1 MSIKSFLRKFG
12 LVIFTLIFCISL
24 SFLLLG
30 YGLLELTDYNTLQPI
45 MTDLFG
51 KALTTEGNETEMQ
64 MSYDALVQQC
74 DVSQTGIIEI
84 PLGEGDSPI
93 EISSVT
99 LECSDVKAASNY
111 QGVVNLFSKNIFDQL
126 YYKEYA
132 GDFLTLWKQS
142 DTDSKPWL
150 LFSNYFHNF
159 LQKNLK
165 YVFILTILTA
175 VLVVLLSAGILNG
188 IKNIG
193 VSCIFIGIPFLFV
206 GVIKRIILSKIPQEP
221 LFVSSFIDKML
232 AAFANKFLI
241 AFGIGIVLVV
251 IYIIGKKIKK

>member
-1 MSIKSFLRKFG
+1 MSIKGILKKLG
-12 LVIFTLIFCISL
+12 LIIFTLIFCISL

-45 MTDLFG
+45 MSDLFG

-74 DVSQTGIIEI
+74 DISQTGTVEI

-93 EISSVT
+93 EISSIT

-111 QGVVNLFSKNIFDQL
+111 QGFVNLFSKNMFDQL
-126 YYKEYA
+126 YYKEYT

-142 DTDSKPWL
+142 DTESKPWL

-165 YVFILTILTA
+165 YLFILTILTA
-175 VLVVLLSAGILNG
+175 VIILLSSGILNG

-206 GVIKRIILSKIPQEP
+206 GVIKKIILSKLPEEA
-221 LFVSSFIDKML
+221 LFASSFVDKIL
-232 AAFANKFLI
+232 AVFTNKFLI
-241 AFGIGIVLVV
+241 VFGLGIVLVV

>member
-111 QGVVNLFSKNIFDQL
+111 QGVVNLFSKI
-126 YYKEYA
+126 Y
-132 GDFLTLWKQS
+132 LT
-142 DTDSKPWL
+142 
-150 LFSNYFHNF
+150 NF
-159 LQKNLK
+159 
-165 YVFILTILTA
+165 I
-175 VLVVLLSAGILNG
+175 
-188 IKNIG
+188 IKNM
-193 VSCIFIGIPFLFV
+193 L
-206 GVIKRIILSKIPQEP
+206 VIS
-221 LFVSSFIDKML
+221 
-232 AAFANKFLI
+232 
-241 AFGIGIVLVV
+241 
-251 IYIIGKKIKK
+251 